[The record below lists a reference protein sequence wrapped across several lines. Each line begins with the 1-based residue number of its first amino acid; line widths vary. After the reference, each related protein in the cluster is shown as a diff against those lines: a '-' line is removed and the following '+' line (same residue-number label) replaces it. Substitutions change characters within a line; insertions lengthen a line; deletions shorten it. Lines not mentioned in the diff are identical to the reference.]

1 MVRII
6 CGTVVDVGLGKIN
19 ERDIPNIIESCD
31 RTKAGK
37 TLPPHGLYLVE
48 VRYE

>member
-6 CGTVVDVGLGKIN
+6 CGTIVDVGLGKIDEKN
-19 ERDIPNIIESCD
+19 IPSIINSRD
-31 RTKAGK
+31 RKMAGK

-48 VRYE
+48 VYYK